1 MFRGHSNVNPLIWER
16 PLGGNSL
23 KRERKE
29 QMDQKRPSAHPM
41 VDVWRGPICESRHDG
56 FAVICN
62 AKGEVIE
69 GWGDLDTVI
78 LPRSSVKMI
87 QALPLVTS
95 GAADAFGLSVEQLA
109 LSCAS
114 HQGAPIHTTRVLSW
128 LNGLGLSQEDL
139 ICGPQ
144 RPWDTDTLHAQIKAD
159 ESKCKVHNNCSGKH
173 CGFLTLTQHLG
184 AGPDYVDP
192 SHPVQVAA
200 LEAFETVT
208 GETSPGYG
216 IDGCSAPNF
225 ATTVRGLGR
234 AMGYFAGAREEGDTM
249 ERAAFRL
256 AKAMRTHPDLVA
268 GEGRACTE
276 LMRAAGGKVTIKT
289 GAEGV
294 FTAILPEQ
302 GLGIALKIADGATR
316 ASECAIAALLVKLG
330 ALDANDPMVKKHL
343 NPDVPNFAGINTGEI
358 KIAPGFPA

>member
-1 MFRGHSNVNPLIWER
+1 MAVTQE
-16 PLGGNSL
+16 
-23 KRERKE
+23 
-29 QMDQKRPSAHPM
+29 M
-41 VDVWRGPICESRHDG
+41 VEVWRGPVLESRHAG
-56 FAVICN
+56 IAVICN
-62 AKGEVIE
+62 ADGEVIE
-69 GWGDLDTVI
+69 SWGDPDTVI

-87 QALPLVTS
+87 QALPLITS
-95 GAADAFGLSVEQLA
+95 GAADAKGLTEEQIA

-114 HQGAPIHTTRVLSW
+114 HQGAPIHTKRVSAW
-128 LNGLGLSQEDL
+128 LNDLGLSENDL

-144 RPWDTDTLHAQIKAD
+144 TPWDIPTRNAQIKA
-159 ESKCKVHNNCSGKH
+159 ESGKCRIHNNCSGKH

-192 SHPVQVAA
+192 DHPVQKAA
-200 LEAFETVT
+200 LDAFETVT
-208 GETSPGYG
+208 GETSPGFG

-225 ATTVRGLGR
+225 ATTLRGLGR
-234 AMGYFAGAREEGDTM
+234 AMGYFAGAREEGDRM

-256 AKAMRTHPDLVA
+256 AKAMRSYPDLVA

-276 LMRAAGGKVTIKT
+276 LMRAAKGKVTIKT

-302 GLGIALKIADGATR
+302 GLGVALKITDGATR

-330 ALDANDPMVKKHL
+330 ALDANDPLVKKRL

-358 KIAPGFPA
+358 KPAAGFPA

>member
-1 MFRGHSNVNPLIWER
+1 MVE
-16 PLGGNSL
+16 
-23 KRERKE
+23 
-29 QMDQKRPSAHPM
+29 MHPM
-41 VDVWRGPICESRHDG
+41 VEVWRGPILESRHAG

-62 AKGEVIE
+62 ARGEVIE
-69 GWGDLDTVI
+69 GWGDIDTVI

-95 GAADAFGLSVEQLA
+95 GAADAKGLTEHQLA

-114 HQGAPIHTTRVLSW
+114 HQGAVIHTDRVAAW
-128 LNGLGLSQEDL
+128 LKDLGLTQDDL

-144 RPWDTDTLHAQIKAD
+144 EPWDIPTRNAQIKAD
-159 ESKCKVHNNCSGKH
+159 AGKCRIHNNCSGKH

-192 SHPVQVAA
+192 DHPVQKAV
-200 LEAFETVT
+200 LDAFETVT
-208 GETSPGYG
+208 GETSPGFG

-225 ATTVRGLGR
+225 ATSVRGLGR
-234 AMGYFAGAREEGDTM
+234 AMGYFAGAREDGNTM

-276 LMRAAGGKVTIKT
+276 LMRAARGKATIKT

-294 FTAILPEQ
+294 FTAILSEQ
-302 GLGIALKIADGATR
+302 GLGVALKIGDGATR
-316 ASECAIAALLVKLG
+316 ASECAIAAILVKLG
-330 ALDANDPMVKKHL
+330 ALDANDPLVKKRL

-358 KIAPGFPA
+358 KPATGFPD

>member
-1 MFRGHSNVNPLIWER
+1 MAVTQE
-16 PLGGNSL
+16 
-23 KRERKE
+23 
-29 QMDQKRPSAHPM
+29 M
-41 VDVWRGPICESRHDG
+41 VEVWRGPVLESRHAG
-56 FAVICN
+56 IAVICN
-62 AKGEVIE
+62 ADGEVIE
-69 GWGDLDTVI
+69 SWGDPDTVI

-87 QALPLVTS
+87 QALPLITS
-95 GAADAFGLSVEQLA
+95 GAADAKGLTEDQIA

-114 HQGAPIHTTRVLSW
+114 HQGAPIHTKRVSAW
-128 LNGLGLSQEDL
+128 LNDLGLSENDL

-144 RPWDTDTLHAQIKAD
+144 TPWDIPTRNAQIKA
-159 ESKCKVHNNCSGKH
+159 ESGKCRIHNNCSGKH

-192 SHPVQVAA
+192 DHPVQKAA
-200 LEAFETVT
+200 LDAFETVT
-208 GETSPGYG
+208 GETSPGFG

-225 ATTVRGLGR
+225 ATTLRGLGR
-234 AMGYFAGAREEGDTM
+234 AMGYFAGAREEGDRM

-256 AKAMRTHPDLVA
+256 AKAMRSYPDLVA

-276 LMRAAGGKVTIKT
+276 LMRAAKGKVTIKT

-302 GLGIALKIADGATR
+302 GLGVALKITDGATR

-330 ALDANDPMVKKHL
+330 ALDANDPLVKKRL

-358 KIAPGFPA
+358 KPAAGFPA

>member
-1 MFRGHSNVNPLIWER
+1 MAVTQE
-16 PLGGNSL
+16 
-23 KRERKE
+23 
-29 QMDQKRPSAHPM
+29 M
-41 VDVWRGPICESRHDG
+41 VEVWRGPVLESRHAG
-56 FAVICN
+56 IAVICN
-62 AKGEVIE
+62 ADGEVIE
-69 GWGDLDTVI
+69 SWGDPDTVI

-87 QALPLVTS
+87 QALPLITS
-95 GAADAFGLSVEQLA
+95 GAADAKGLTEEQIA

-114 HQGAPIHTTRVLSW
+114 HQGAPIHTKRVSAW
-128 LNGLGLSQEDL
+128 LNDLGLTENDL

-144 RPWDTDTLHAQIKAD
+144 TPWDIPTRNAQIKA
-159 ESKCKVHNNCSGKH
+159 ESGKCRIHNNCSGKH

-192 SHPVQVAA
+192 EHPVQKAA
-200 LEAFETVT
+200 LDAFETVT
-208 GETSPGYG
+208 GETSPGFG

-225 ATTVRGLGR
+225 ATTLRGLGR
-234 AMGYFAGAREEGDTM
+234 AMGYFAGAREEGDRM

-256 AKAMRTHPDLVA
+256 AKAMRSYPDLVA

-276 LMRAAGGKVTIKT
+276 LMRAAKGKVTIKT

-302 GLGIALKIADGATR
+302 GLGVALKITDGATR

-330 ALDANDPMVKKHL
+330 ALDANDPLVKKRL

-358 KIAPGFPA
+358 KPAAGFPA

>member
-1 MFRGHSNVNPLIWER
+1 MAVTQE
-16 PLGGNSL
+16 
-23 KRERKE
+23 
-29 QMDQKRPSAHPM
+29 M
-41 VDVWRGPICESRHDG
+41 VEVWRGPVLESRHAG
-56 FAVICN
+56 IAVICN
-62 AKGEVIE
+62 AEGEVIE
-69 GWGDLDTVI
+69 SWGDPDTVI

-87 QALPLVTS
+87 QALPLITS
-95 GAADAFGLSVEQLA
+95 GAADAKGLTEEQIA

-114 HQGAPIHTTRVLSW
+114 HQGAPIHTTRVGSW
-128 LNGLGLSQEDL
+128 LNDLGLSENDL

-144 RPWDTDTLHAQIKAD
+144 TPWDIPTRNAQIKA
-159 ESKCKVHNNCSGKH
+159 ESGKCRIHNNCSGKH

-192 SHPVQVAA
+192 DHPVQKAA
-200 LEAFETVT
+200 LDAFETVT
-208 GETSPGYG
+208 GETSPGFG

-225 ATTVRGLGR
+225 ATTLRGLGR
-234 AMGYFAGAREEGDTM
+234 AMGYFAGAREEGDRM

-256 AKAMRTHPDLVA
+256 AKAMRSYPDLVA

-276 LMRAAGGKVTIKT
+276 LMRAAKGKVTIKT

-302 GLGIALKIADGATR
+302 GLGVALKISDGATR

-330 ALDANDPMVKKHL
+330 ALDANDPLVKKRL

-358 KIAPGFPA
+358 KPAAGFPA